1 MKPFASTSY
10 MSSSAPL
17 AVTTVTGRLPYQTL
31 PAAIYQP
38 LGFPYQAIEYLDYE
52 ESIILLI
59 IQNIIM

>member
-10 MSSSAPL
+10 MSSGASL
-17 AVTTVTGRLPYQTL
+17 AVTTVTGHLPYQIL
-31 PAAIYQP
+31 PAIIYQP
-38 LGFPYQAIEYLDYE
+38 LGFSYQAIEYLDYE